1 VVEPQDR
8 QPALAGYWPDG
19 NVEMANLSP
28 SGDGLS
34 PEGDRLVTTWTC
46 TAHDGAVE
54 PTFMDLDVDVD
65 AETQAE
71 TQVSSPAN

>member
-1 VVEPQDR
+1 
-8 QPALAGYWPDG
+8 
-19 NVEMANLSP
+19 MTNLSP

-34 PEGDRLVTTWTC
+34 PEGDRLATTWTC

-54 PTFMDLDVDVD
+54 PTFTD
-65 AETQAE
+65 ADADADAE